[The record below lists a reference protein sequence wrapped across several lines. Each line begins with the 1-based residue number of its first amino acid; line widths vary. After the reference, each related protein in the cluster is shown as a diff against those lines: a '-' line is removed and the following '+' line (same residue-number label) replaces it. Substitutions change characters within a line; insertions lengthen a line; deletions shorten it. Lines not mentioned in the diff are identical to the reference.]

1 MIKTYAL
8 ISFLACVLASTCS
21 AYQLIGTAAL
31 SEELIAHHYT
41 INPNLNA
48 VIVADRTIPT
58 FEYNTFYGAGSA
70 DEAEG
75 EQGRIHFLEHI
86 MFDTGSY
93 DPGKLNE
100 IIVDNGGQNYAF
112 TTVHYMCLR
121 MRFPKDKFDLAV
133 EIDRDRFYNT
143 KVNEAVVENQKKII
157 LTERSR
163 NLANLNK
170 KFSNRFWDLV
180 YKKQRVVYYQNHLR
194 SKPYIYIRHFAFTQ
208 TKVKKTYKPLK
219 MLKNL
224 SAKDG
229 RQYYARLLKT
239 EVVFFKIISNRD
251 STEIT
256 KLLRPITEEREAHL
270 LQHEQNGGFV
280 HSLKFSETDY
290 STGPSAFVLDLN
302 LKNIWCYWLIPYG
315 SIKETNH
322 IPSMISLTLGRY
334 DARGLLYK
342 YFREELGLV
351 YGIGSD
357 YTSVQH
363 IRFLKIYADPQLH
376 NSEELIRKMSDFIRG
391 LPGNPRFWR
400 GIKELRENSNIAYAH
415 VHERL
420 TPQRKLDNEV
430 YQAIYNP
437 PRRKGG
443 SKSITDAE
451 VRSFLEKFFVPENM
465 IMVFI
470 GPKDNIIE
478 ILNANWP
485 EVEVQV
491 QSLQSLQN
499 FLE

>member
-1 MIKTYAL
+1 MFLKVILSFVLCYMVGILPAIAE
-8 ISFLACVLASTCS
+8 ISNHQVFYRQDKRAPLTKIEIVFL
-21 AYQLIGTAAL
+21 
-31 SEELIAHHYT
+31 
-41 INPNLNA
+41 
-48 VIVADRTIPT
+48 
-58 FEYNTFYGAGSA
+58 GAGSNQ
-70 DEAEG
+70 
-75 EQGRIHFLEHI
+75 EQPVQIELAR
-86 MFDTGSY
+86 TVS
-93 DPGKLNE
+93 KL
-100 IIVDNGGQNYAF
+100 IW
-112 TTVHYMCLR
+112 
-121 MRFPKDKFDLAV
+121 KFAKNQGYIDQLAV
-133 EIDRDRFYNT
+133 LGTDLSVLANT
-143 KVNEAVVENQKKII
+143 TSLTVSASILSENCSESIKII
-157 LTERSR
+157 RVVIY
-163 NLANLNK
+163 NFD
-170 KFSNRFWDLV
+170 FSESDLEEE
-180 YKKQRVVYYQNHLR
+180 KKQRVVYYQNHLR

-224 SAKDG
+224 SAKDV

-256 KLLRPITEEREAHL
+256 KMLRPITEEREAHL
-270 LQHEQNGGFV
+270 LQHEQIGGFV

-290 STGPSAFVLDLN
+290 SAGPSAFVLDLN

-315 SIKETNH
+315 SIKETNS
-322 IPSMISLTLGRY
+322 IPSMISLTLGRSG
-334 DARGLLYK
+334 ARGLLYK

-391 LPGNPRFWR
+391 LPDNPRFWR
-400 GIKELRENSNIAYAH
+400 GIKELRENRNIVYAH

-420 TPQRKLDNEV
+420 TPQRRLDSEV
-430 YQAIYNP
+430 YRAIYDSP
-437 PRRKGG
+437 VRKGG
-443 SKSITDAE
+443 YKSISDVE
-451 VRSFLEKFFVPENM
+451 VRAFLEKFFVQENM

-478 ILNANWP
+478 ILNTNWP
-485 EVEVQV
+485 EVDVQV
-491 QSLQSLQN
+491 QSLQSLQS